1 MLRRFVTELF
11 SVFFRWWWAAITG
24 VFTLLGAIAVP
35 TAGITLG
42 RYEVAGALFLFSF
55 TLFLTLSVVAVAW
68 RWYARIESRPVV
80 RDLIPEQPNR
90 APMTIVVEPGTEPLP
105 AGSQLALYRITELGA
120 EACVAVLEVT
130 TERKD
135 GLGLQAE
142 ARWISSMHKAP
153 LQRGNVRKDDL
164 RLRPIHG
171 DAIAL
176 VVRCLQETR

>member
-68 RWYARIESRPVV
+68 RWYARIESRPWF
-80 RDLIPEQPNR
+80 
-90 APMTIVVEPGTEPLP
+90 AT
-105 AGSQLALYRITELGA
+105 
-120 EACVAVLEVT
+120 
-130 TERKD
+130 
-135 GLGLQAE
+135 
-142 ARWISSMHKAP
+142 
-153 LQRGNVRKDDL
+153 
-164 RLRPIHG
+164 
-171 DAIAL
+171 
-176 VVRCLQETR
+176 